1 MPMISTNTFVGP
13 WNTSWTN
20 AQGSNSEMHISDN
33 GTATF
38 TKNGGEMI
46 GKFEA
51 NGVYK
56 GFWKQAN
63 GAVGEFNFAL
73 DPGGTTF
80 KGTYSHTAGGNAHGE
95 WVGTKKG

>member
-1 MPMISTNTFVGP
+1 MPITSLNTFVGT

-20 AQGSNSEMHISDN
+20 AQGSNSEMHISAN

-46 GKFEA
+46 GKLEA
-51 NGVYK
+51 DGGYR
-56 GFWKQAN
+56 GFWKQTD
-63 GAVGEFNFAL
+63 GAVGEFAFKL
-73 DPGGTTF
+73 DSGGATF
-80 KGTYSHTAGGNAHGE
+80 KGTYSHTAGGTASGE